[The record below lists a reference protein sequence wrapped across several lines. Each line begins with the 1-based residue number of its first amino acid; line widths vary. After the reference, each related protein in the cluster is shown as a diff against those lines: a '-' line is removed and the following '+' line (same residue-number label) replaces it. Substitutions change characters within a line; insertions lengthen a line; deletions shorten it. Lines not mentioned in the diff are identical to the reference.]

1 MGEKTDTERLME
13 GMLKP
18 QEEKEEPKPAKPLPR
33 AAQAFLDS
41 MKGE

>member
-18 QEEKEEPKPAKPLPR
+18 REEKEEPTPAKPIPR

-41 MKGE
+41 LKEE